1 MSISTLS
8 LTVPVAH
15 RIWALIYLLGE
26 GSCRSVQYIIR
37 PNWEVNEVWI
47 RYALGVAP
55 NFLAG
60 LYVPACI
67 TFLLP
72 YLVHRDPSQRDFS
85 PLRYRMWA
93 CTIALAGVV
102 GWEFAQTATRRFF
115 FDPHDIGWT
124 LVGTACFLLIVHAR
138 SGFFSTL
145 KYRPLSPHKVA
156 PQVA

>member
-8 LTVPVAH
+8 LTIPVAH

-37 PNWEVNEVWI
+37 PNLEVHEAWL

-67 TFLLP
+67 TFLMP
-72 YLVHRDPSQRDFS
+72 YLLHRDPAVRDFS
-85 PLRYRMWA
+85 PLRYQTMA
-93 CTIALAGVV
+93 CGIALTGVI
-102 GWEFAQTATRRFF
+102 GWEFAQTTTRRFY

-124 LVGTACFLLIVHAR
+124 LMGTLCFLCIVQAR
-138 SGFFSTL
+138 SKVFSTL
-145 KYRPLSPHKVA
+145 KYRFLP
-156 PQVA
+156 PQAIGA